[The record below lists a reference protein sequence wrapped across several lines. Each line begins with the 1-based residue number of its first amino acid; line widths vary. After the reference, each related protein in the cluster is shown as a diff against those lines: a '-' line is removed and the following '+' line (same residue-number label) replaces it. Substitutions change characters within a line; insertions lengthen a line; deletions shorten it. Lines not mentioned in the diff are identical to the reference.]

1 MERNGE
7 VWETVAT
14 FFDDRSDV
22 QCQHRWTKVVNPQLV
37 KGPWTKE
44 VHLFSTRTGSS
55 ASIYSNYHTQTYEE
69 TASMNGTVQGE
80 RNERNRMATKKR
92 RGELFT
98 SGGRKDAKRE
108 GTRFLEQETPLIL
121 FSLFHSV
128 EVKTA
133 GKVRQERI
141 SNRGEKMGT
150 YRDEKRRPELFYAA
164 RSSLP
169 SLVPFSACP
178 HIL

>member
-1 MERNGE
+1 MKETGWPPEREGGN
-7 VWETVAT
+7 
-14 FFDDRSDV
+14 
-22 QCQHRWTKVVNPQLV
+22 
-37 KGPWTKE
+37 
-44 VHLFSTRTGSS
+44 
-55 ASIYSNYHTQTYEE
+55 YSHQEDEKT
-69 TASMNGTVQGE
+69 
-80 RNERNRMATKKR
+80 R
-92 RGELFT
+92 RG
-98 SGGRKDAKRE
+98 RE
-108 GTRFLEQETPLIL
+108 HVFLEQETPLIL